1 MKKFTRILA
10 LLLAVLTLST
20 ACSSDTNTSLSPRQQ
35 EAGGMLRDLEKT
47 LDQPN
52 EYRYEAWSLDEVEL
66 LNSEYDDSYQLHQE
80 TDKIDFPIERVN
92 QELEDKINALGKE
105 VNDFMKSEYGF
116 TKPYTPIEVYWFEG
130 DPFLRGRY
138 MPIEGVLV
146 LNKNCKAPLTD
157 LALNVAV
164 TSNTHELVHYI
175 MHANLG
181 SPFVR
186 IYNSNGDEAGLC
198 LHEAITE
205 YVTYT
210 FMKKVKNVSPLRALD
225 GEEEPGCSAYELLL
239 YNIDC
244 WNATYGFDFVKEVLA
259 GNIDSIEE
267 IINEGDAPFVVI
279 LNELDLLQSNFGAG
293 YHTITFYYQFCL
305 SQYYFWQAKEN
316 PNATK
321 RLRKLTEEYLTRTLF
336 IEPKLRTANDAV
348 AAWYTIAEYFNL
360 SDLVNSPELFIME

>member
-1 MKKFTRILA
+1 MKKTTKILA
-10 LLLAVLTLST
+10 LLLAVLTLTT
-20 ACSSDTNTSLSPRQQ
+20 ACSSGTNTSLSPRQK
-35 EAGGMLRDLEKT
+35 EAGSMLQELEKA
-47 LDQPN
+47 LNRPN
-52 EYRYEAWSLDEVEL
+52 EFRYEAYSPEEVVL
-66 LNSEYDDSYQLHQE
+66 LNDEYNDSYQVHQE
-80 TDKIDFPIERVN
+80 TDKLDFPIERVN
-92 QELEDKINALGKE
+92 PELEDKINALGKE

-130 DPFLRGRY
+130 NPFIRGRY

-157 LALNVAV
+157 LAANVAV

-175 MHANLG
+175 IHANLG

-186 IYNSNGDEAGLC
+186 IYNSEGYEAGLC

-210 FMKKVKNVSPLRALD
+210 FMKKIKNVSPLRALD

-244 WNATYGFDFVKEVLA
+244 WNATFGFDFVKEVLS
-259 GNIDSIEE
+259 GNIDSVEE

-279 LNELDLLQSNFGAG
+279 LNELDFLQSDFGEG
-293 YHTITFYYQFCL
+293 YHASSFFRQFCL
-305 SQYYFWQAKEN
+305 SQYYFWHAKDD
-316 PNATK
+316 PNITK
-321 RLRKLTEEYLTRTLF
+321 KLRRLTEEYLTRTLF
-336 IEPKLRTANDAV
+336 IQPKLRTTNDAV
-348 AAWYTIAEYFNL
+348 AAWYTIAEYFRL
-360 SDLVNSPELFIME
+360 GELMSSPEFITE